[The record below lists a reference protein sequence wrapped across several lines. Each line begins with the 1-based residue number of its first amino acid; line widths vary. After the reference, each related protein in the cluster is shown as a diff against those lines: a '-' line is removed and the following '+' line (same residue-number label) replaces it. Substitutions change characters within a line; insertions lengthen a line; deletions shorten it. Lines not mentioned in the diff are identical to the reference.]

1 MTKDLWNIEK
11 EFERMRRQMDHLMN
25 GFFSDSFE
33 RDAPLLGS
41 SNKNKLLD
49 TSFKTPATDIYE
61 TDKEVVAK
69 IDVPGV
75 KKEDIKLEVKNGMLS
90 LKAEHK
96 LEKEDKNEKK
106 GFHRIERSYRG
117 FARSF
122 SLPAQVDET
131 KVKAEYKNGILEVHM
146 PKKGDKDK
154 AGVKYIDI
162 N

>member
-106 GFHRIERSYRG
+106 DFIELKG
-117 FARSF
+117 
-122 SLPAQVDET
+122 LIEVL
-131 KVKAEYKNGILEVHM
+131 LEVFHYLLKLM
-146 PKKGDKDK
+146 KLKLKLNIK
-154 AGVKYIDI
+154 MES
-162 N
+162 